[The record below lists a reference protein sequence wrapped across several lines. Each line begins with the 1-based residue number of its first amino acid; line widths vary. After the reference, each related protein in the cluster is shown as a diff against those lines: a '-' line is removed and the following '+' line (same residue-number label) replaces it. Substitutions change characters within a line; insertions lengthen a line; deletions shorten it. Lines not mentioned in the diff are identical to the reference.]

1 MRMCWLELPT
11 KTLTMKIEI
20 DEGQRQMMIL
30 ALAHL
35 SIERPGWDTALNELA
50 LKMDNVEDGRAVMY
64 DQFRKLEFEANPPP
78 KPGTENEPIDTD
90 WGMLRRCR
98 VGFRRFP

>member
-1 MRMCWLELPT
+1 MSWPESPM
-11 KTLTMKIEI
+11 KTSIEI
-20 DEGQRQMMIL
+20 DEAQRQMMLL

-35 SIERPGWDTALNELA
+35 SVERPGWDFALNELA
-50 LKMDNVEDGRAVMY
+50 LKMDNVEGGRAYMY

-78 KPGTENEPIDTD
+78 NPNQPTTDEPIDTD